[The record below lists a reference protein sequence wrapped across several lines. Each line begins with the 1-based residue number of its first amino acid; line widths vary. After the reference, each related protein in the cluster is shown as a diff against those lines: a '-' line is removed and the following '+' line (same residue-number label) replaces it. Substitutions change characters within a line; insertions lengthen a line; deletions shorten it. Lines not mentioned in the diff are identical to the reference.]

1 MADRND
7 KVSENVDG
15 RYYVDSTC
23 IDCGVCYDA
32 ASENFV
38 SSEQGGYAYI
48 SKQPATEEEE
58 GKCREA
64 LEACPV
70 DAIGDDG
77 E

>member
-1 MADRND
+1 
-7 KVSENVDG
+7 
-15 RYYVDSTC
+15 DS
-23 IDCGVCYDA
+23 A
-32 ASENFV
+32 AENFA
-38 SSEQGGYAYI
+38 SSEQGGYAYV

-70 DAIGDDG
+70 GAIGDDG

>member
-23 IDCGVCYDA
+23 IDCGVCYDSA
-32 ASENFV
+32 ASNFS
-38 SSEQGGYAYI
+38 SSEQGGYAYV
-48 SKQPATEEEE
+48 SKQPTDEEEE
-58 GKCREA
+58 GRCREA

-70 DAIGDDG
+70 SAIGDDG